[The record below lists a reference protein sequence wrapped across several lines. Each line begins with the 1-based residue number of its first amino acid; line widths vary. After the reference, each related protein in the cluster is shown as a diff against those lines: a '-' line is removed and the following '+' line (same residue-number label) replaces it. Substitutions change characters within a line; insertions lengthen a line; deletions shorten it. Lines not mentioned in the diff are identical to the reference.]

1 MSHNISLPRHRYV
14 YVVPSFVLRDP
25 LRTALVPAVWIGVS
39 VTAGRSLGCHVLLE
53 NGAVVVDLPLHALR
67 GAMVEWAPLPLSELV
82 SWDCYGWSAEAW
94 EPAYLS
100 GLACT
105 ILTHDHKWMVD
116 AGTMW
121 FAIDHIQDGY
131 SLAPEQ
137 HKHLWIVE
145 RGRDH
150 ALMLLPQD
158 RVLVE
163 ELSFTVIDGIPPI
176 KRQSVIWSAE

>member
-1 MSHNISLPRHRYV
+1 MSHNISLPRHRSV
-14 YVVPSFVLRDP
+14 GVVPSFVLRDEK
-25 LRTALVPAVWIGVS
+25 RTLVPAVWIGVS
-39 VTAGRSLGCHVLLE
+39 VAAGRSIGCHVLLE
-53 NGAVVVDLPLHALR
+53 NGAIVVDLPLHALR
-67 GAMVEWAPLPLSELV
+67 GAMVEYTTLSLPELV

-94 EPAYLS
+94 EPPYLS
-100 GLACT
+100 GLACD
-105 ILTHDHKWMVD
+105 ILSADHKQKED
-116 AGTMW
+116 RGTLW
-121 FAIDHIQDGY
+121 FCIDHIKDGY

-145 RGRDH
+145 RERDH

>member
-14 YVVPSFVLRDP
+14 YVVPTFVLHDA

-39 VTAGRSLGCHVLLE
+39 VTAGRSIGCHVLLE

-67 GAMVEWAPLPLSELV
+67 GAMVEYSPLPLSEVV

-94 EPAYLS
+94 EPEYLS
-100 GLACT
+100 GLRCG
-105 ILTHDHKWMVD
+105 ILTEDHKQVED
-116 AGTMW
+116 SGRLW
-121 FAIDHIQDGY
+121 FCIDHIQDGY

-145 RGRDH
+145 RERDRV
-150 ALMLLPQD
+150 LMLLPQD

-163 ELSFTVIDGIPPI
+163 EKSFTAIDGIPPI
-176 KRQSVIWSAE
+176 KRQSTIWSAE